1 MAGLSP
7 DGGGPT
13 AAVAARPAADVAGAA
28 GRTAPAAPTTP
39 AVAALVGQ
47 VYRPVTSLGPGRRLG
62 IWFQGCTLACP
73 GCMSR
78 HTWEATGGRELTVE
92 RFAALWR
99 AALAD
104 GLDGLTVSGGEP
116 LEQPAALAALL
127 AAADAERRRA
137 GRPADLLVYTGWE
150 PEELAADPATAAAL
164 DGADAVITGRYRAG
178 QPTRLAWRGSA
189 NQQLTTRTA
198 LGRERYAPY
207 LDHRPERPELQ
218 VRVSEGEVRVI
229 GVPRPGDLGRI
240 ERDLVRRGV
249 TLRETSWRP

>member
-1 MAGLSP
+1 MAGLS
-7 DGGGPT
+7 
-13 AAVAARPAADVAGAA
+13 ADGAA
-28 GRTAPAAPTTP
+28 APASAPASAPGCASAP
-39 AVAALVGQ
+39 APVARVAQ
-47 VYRPVTSLGPGRRLG
+47 VSRPVTALGPGRRLG
-62 IWFQGCTLACP
+62 VWFQGCTLACP

-78 HTWEATGGRELTVE
+78 HTWSPSGGRELTVE

-99 AALAD
+99 SALAD

-127 AAADAERRRA
+127 AAADAERRLA
-137 GRPADLLVYTGWE
+137 GATADLLVYTGWE

-178 QPTRLAWRGSA
+178 QPTRLVWRGSA
-189 NQQLTTRTA
+189 NQRLVTRTA

-207 LDHRPERPELQ
+207 REHRPERPELQ

>member
-7 DGGGPT
+7 DGGTPAAA
-13 AAVAARPAADVAGAA
+13 AAVAAAATETAAPDVA
-28 GRTAPAAPTTP
+28 
-39 AVAALVGQ
+39 AVAAIVGQ

-62 IWFQGCTLACP
+62 VWFQGCTLACP

-150 PEELAADPATAAAL
+150 PEELAADPVTAAAL

-189 NQQLTTRTA
+189 NQRLTTRTA

>member
-1 MAGLSP
+1 MAGLSA
-7 DGGGPT
+7 DGAAAAASTG
-13 AAVAARPAADVAGAA
+13 AVAVRVA
-28 GRTAPAAPTTP
+28 
-39 AVAALVGQ
+39 Q
-47 VYRPVTSLGPGRRLG
+47 VSRPVTALGPGRRLG
-62 IWFQGCTLACP
+62 VWFQGCTLACP

-78 HTWEATGGRELTVE
+78 HTWDPSAGRELTIE
-92 RFAALWR
+92 RFSVMWR
-99 AALAD
+99 AALAE

-137 GRPADLLVYTGWE
+137 GATADLLVYTGRE
-150 PEELAADPATAAAL
+150 PEELAADPVSAAAL

-178 QPTRLAWRGSA
+178 QPTRLVWRGSA
-189 NQQLTTRTA
+189 NQRLLTRTA
-198 LGRERYAPY
+198 LGRERYAPF

>member
-1 MAGLSP
+1 MARLSTDDSADDSAEERVEGST
-7 DGGGPT
+7 DGSADGST
-13 AAVAARPAADVAGAA
+13 ERRVEESARVS
-28 GRTAPAAPTTP
+28 
-39 AVAALVGQ
+39 Q

-62 IWFQGCTLACP
+62 VWFQGCTLACP

-78 HTWEATGGRELTVE
+78 HTWAPSGGQELTIG

-104 GLDGLTVSGGEP
+104 GIDGLTVSGGEP
-116 LEQPAALAALL
+116 LEQPRALAALL
-127 AAADAERRRA
+127 AAADEERRRA

-164 DGADAVITGRYRAG
+164 AGADAVITGRYRAG
-178 QPTRLAWRGSA
+178 QPTRLIWRGSA
-189 NQQLTTRTA
+189 NQRLEPRTA
-198 LGRERYAPY
+198 LGRERYTPY
-207 LDHRPERPELQ
+207 LTHRPEQPELQ
-218 VRVSEGEVRVI
+218 VMVTEGEVRVV
-229 GVPRPGDLGRI
+229 GVPLPGDLGRI

>member
-1 MAGLSP
+1 MAGLNTGAS
-7 DGGGPT
+7 
-13 AAVAARPAADVAGAA
+13 AAVAPSVAPSSPV
-28 GRTAPAAPTTP
+28 R
-39 AVAALVGQ
+39 VAQ
-47 VYRPVTSLGPGRRLG
+47 VHRPVTSLGPGRRLG
-62 IWFQGCTLACP
+62 VWFQGCTLACP

-78 HTWEATGGRELTVE
+78 HTWDGTGGRELSIE

-99 AALAD
+99 RALAD

-116 LEQPAALAALL
+116 LEQPAALGALL
-127 AAADAERRRA
+127 AAADEERRRA
-137 GRPADLLVYTGWE
+137 GATADLLVYTGWE

-178 QPTRLAWRGSA
+178 EPTRLAWRGSA
-189 NQQLTTRTA
+189 NQRLETRTA
-198 LGRERYAPY
+198 LGRERYAPF
-207 LDHRPERPELQ
+207 LEHRPERPELQ
-218 VRVSEGEVRVI
+218 VHVSEGEVRVI

>member
-1 MAGLSP
+1 MAGLN
-7 DGGGPT
+7 GG
-13 AAVAARPAADVAGAA
+13 ADAARVA
-28 GRTAPAAPTTP
+28 
-39 AVAALVGQ
+39 Q

-62 IWFQGCTLACP
+62 VWFQGCPLACP

-78 HTWEATGGRELTVE
+78 HTWDPAGGRELTVG
-92 RFAALWR
+92 RFAELWR

-104 GLDGLTVSGGEP
+104 GIDGLTVSGGEP
-116 LEQPAALAALL
+116 LAQAPALAALL
-127 AAADAERRRA
+127 AAADEERRRA
-137 GRPADLLVYTGWE
+137 GSAAARAADLLVYTGWE
-150 PEELAADPATAAAL
+150 PEELAADPATASAL

-189 NQQLTTRTA
+189 NQRLDLRTA

-218 VRVSEGEVRVI
+218 VQVTEGEVRVI

-240 ERDLVRRGV
+240 ERELVRRGV

>member
-1 MAGLSP
+1 MAGLST
-7 DGGGPT
+7 DGGPAAGT
-13 AAVAARPAADVAGAA
+13 AAAA
-28 GRTAPAAPTTP
+28 GSPAPPAPPALPAP

-78 HTWEATGGRELTVE
+78 HTWEAAGGRELTVE
-92 RFAALWR
+92 RFTALWR

-137 GRPADLLVYTGWE
+137 GNPADLLVYTGWE